1 MRLKHLV
8 EGLPVNLVQPGASH
22 ANHDP
27 LAAGD
32 HTGEVEILDI
42 TDDSRA
48 VRPGSLFIA
57 RAPVRTPGDAGATA
71 GGARY
76 IPDAIARG
84 AVAILCDLPSAA
96 LSSPTADCSTSTGIG
111 DTSSAVAQWAATAP
125 IVWLTATTG
134 CVDQALAG
142 ALAERFFG
150 HPSRKLKVVA
160 ITGTKGKTTTAFIT
174 QHLLNQAGVKCGLI
188 GTVINDDG
196 KTRSEATLTTPGA
209 IDFVRL
215 LSAMAANG
223 CEACVAE
230 VSSHALHQ
238 GRVAALKID
247 VGVFTNLTGDHLD
260 YHGTMEDYADAK
272 AILFRQLSPD
282 GWAVANVDDPAAAIM
297 LLDCRAKIVR
307 CRVNNPPPPQSIS
320 PTDCGATIRSLGSDH
335 SRVQFDGP
343 WGSLD
348 FRLPLAGT
356 HNVYNALQAAAAA
369 NCVVAMSRVL
379 RDALT
384 RCPAPPGRMQVVR
397 AEIAD
402 CEWGIADRQTTSNEP
417 GGIADQSAIRNPQS
431 EILRPAVLVDYA
443 HTHAALENVLT
454 AMRPFTAG
462 KLVVLFGCGG
472 DRDRTK
478 RPKMA
483 KVCCDLADRVIITSD
498 NPRTEEPTQIFSDI
512 LGGVPGER
520 RHVVTVEP
528 DRARAI
534 ELAILGAAEG
544 DVVLLAGKGHENY
557 QIIGKD
563 KRHFDDCEE
572 ARRVLSQW
580 KPPRKGEAA

>member
-1 MRLKHLV
+1 MRLTHLI
-8 EGLPVNLVQPGASH
+8 EGLPVNL
-22 ANHDP
+22 
-27 LAAGD
+27 AAGAGCPQLPNS
-32 HTGEVEILDI
+32 GEVEILDI

-71 GGARY
+71 GGEQY
-76 IPDAIARG
+76 IPDAVARG
-84 AVAILCDLPSAA
+84 AAAILCDADSPALKSAA
-96 LSSPTADCSTSTGIG
+96 LGSTLAAAAD
-111 DTSSAVAQWAATAP
+111 AP
-125 IVWLTATTG
+125 RAIWLTASAG

-142 ALAERFFG
+142 ALAERFFDY
-150 HPSRKLKVVA
+150 PSRRLKVIA

-174 QHLLNQAGVKCGLI
+174 QHLLSAAGVKSGLI
-188 GTVINDDG
+188 GTVVNDDG
-196 KTRSEATLTTPGA
+196 CIRSEATLTTPGA

-215 LSAMAANG
+215 LAAMVANG
-223 CEACVAE
+223 CDACVAE

-260 YHGTMEDYADAK
+260 YHGNMENYADAK
-272 AILFRQLSPD
+272 AILFRQLSAD
-282 GWAVANVDDPAAAIM
+282 GWAVTNVDDPAAAIM
-297 LLDCRAKIVR
+297 LMNCKARIVR
-307 CRVNNPPPPQSIS
+307 CRVNNPPPPHSS
-320 PTDCGATIRSLGSDH
+320 AETDCGAQVLSLGSDH
-335 SRVQFDGP
+335 SRVMFDGP

-384 RCPAPPGRMQVVR
+384 RCPAPPGRLQVVKWEGEGQGPR
-397 AEIAD
+397 AKGQEGQGTGNRD
-402 CEWGIADRQTTSNEP
+402 SDSLGPWP
-417 GGIADQSAIRNPQS
+417 SALGPS
-431 EILRPAVLVDYA
+431 HPTVLVDYA
-443 HTHAALENVLT
+443 HTHAALQNVLT

-483 KVCCDLADRVIITSD
+483 RVCCDLADRVIITSD

-512 LGGVPGER
+512 LSGVPGER

-534 ELAILGAAEG
+534 ERAILDADAD

-572 ARRVLSQW
+572 AVLALRKW
-580 KPPRKGEAA
+580 APPPRAIAC